1 MSEDDSEKVNATV
14 GIQAVG
20 WMGVS
25 PPLMKVFVDGRV
37 VGILKDMTVHE
48 FPVSPG
54 RHEVRLSRDYN
65 RSETVE
71 TTLAPGDRLDLIA
84 GYRVARQMATDQ
96 VAQAATLGLSVGLI
110 LLVIWLGGS
119 IWIGAAL
126 AGVVFVPYIIWYVA
140 RMFRPG
146 QHLYLSPKST

>member
-1 MSEDDSEKVNATV
+1 MSQDEAVGATI

-48 FPVSPG
+48 FPVCPG
-54 RHEVRLSRDYN
+54 RHEVRLTRDFN

-71 TTLAPGDRLDLIA
+71 TTLGPGDRLDLIA
-84 GYRVARQMATDQ
+84 GYRVARQMATAQ
-96 VAQAATLGLSVGLI
+96 VAHAAIFGLSVGLVF
-110 LLVIWLGGS
+110 LVNWLGGPT
-119 IWIGAAL
+119 WLGAAL
-126 AGVVFVPYIIWYVA
+126 AGVAFVPYTIWCVA
-140 RMFRPG
+140 RIFRPG
-146 QHLYLSPKST
+146 QYLYLSPKST